1 MDYIWF
7 GPIHRGLPGTSPI
20 GLRSA
25 RLVSQVSI
33 YHRRMGLLT
42 SRVRCTALNTDLD
55 GKVGGRRS
63 HEHSEALMDAL
74 DQKVLWVDYGIVSS
88 IMVCP
93 TLFPR
98 FCSECGA

>member
-1 MDYIWF
+1 
-7 GPIHRGLPGTSPI
+7 
-20 GLRSA
+20 
-25 RLVSQVSI
+25 
-33 YHRRMGLLT
+33 MGLLT